1 MTVIEQQ
8 TSGVGSNRS
17 TNSATSTAHFFYF
30 VNKIFGS
37 LGHFHRQ
44 SLFSWGSWSTRRTSE
59 NNDDKDLKNNFLKV
73 VLGTEGK
80 KKRDRAEIVEMSTTK
95 IMKR

>member
-8 TSGVGSNRS
+8 TSGDGSNRS

-44 SLFSWGSWSTRRTSE
+44 SLGIRVFFLGEVGRRGE
-59 NNDDKDLKNNFLKV
+59 QAK
-73 VLGTEGK
+73 
-80 KKRDRAEIVEMSTTK
+80 IMTTK
-95 IMKR
+95 IWKIIF